1 MIITFCVQF
10 AMDGCHEFYRLYNMY
25 ICRRVSTS
33 VQNSLLL
40 LNVIKMNCIGCM
52 SASHSWPHP
61 HFLEGHDGSIH
72 LCWRAQVAPTVRFG
86 HAASPW
92 CLGNAVPHKYSQIIA
107 FWNARFNQIYKSAG
121 PASGQWKRGIF
132 CKPFAWLIRQGIRRL
147 RLHGPGR
154 GAFLLPHRAVPATFW
169 WRWGI
174 RSNPIVMQAES
185 TLSI

>member
-1 MIITFCVQF
+1 
-10 AMDGCHEFYRLYNMY
+10 MDGCHEFYRLYNMY

-52 SASHSWPHP
+52 SASHSWAHP

-132 CKPFAWLIRQGIRRL
+132 CKPFAWLIPQTPEATWARARSIPPAASSGSCN
-147 RLHGPGR
+147 
-154 GAFLLPHRAVPATFW
+154 FLMTMRHKIQLW
-169 WRWGI
+169 CKQ
-174 RSNPIVMQAES
+174 NQ
-185 TLSI
+185 L